1 MVAIG
6 VAIALECS
14 GLSWSWRSTWWVA
27 VMRTG
32 RPSHRR
38 FRLLLPLDLNP
49 DFIPVVGYADDAI
62 IVAIALRSVV
72 RVAGPEALDKHW
84 PGSPNGLTAVKRLA
98 GIV

>member
-1 MVAIG
+1 
-6 VAIALECS
+6 
-14 GLSWSWRSTWWVA
+14 
-27 VMRTG
+27 MRTG